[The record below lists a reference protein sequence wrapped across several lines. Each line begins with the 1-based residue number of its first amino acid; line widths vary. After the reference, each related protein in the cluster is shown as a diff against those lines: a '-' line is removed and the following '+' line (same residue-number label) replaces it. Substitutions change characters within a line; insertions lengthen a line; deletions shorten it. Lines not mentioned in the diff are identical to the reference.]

1 MPDQPKWAVAVA
13 APQQVEKVV
22 EQLPAH
28 QIPYF
33 FPRVKTTVRHR
44 GKRVARFRPLLFNY
58 IPICLVPG
66 WQAIFSFRGTHS
78 ARGVLDVI
86 GPLRGEE
93 VDRLR
98 AQCSLDG
105 IYIVEKAQRF
115 KHGQAVRMTTG
126 PFASITGVF
135 ESGTDDR
142 AKVLIH
148 SFGRMVSLGFELG
161 NLVAA

>member
-33 FPRVKTTVRHR
+33 FPRVKTMVRHR
-44 GKRVARFRPLLFNY
+44 GKRVASFRPLLFNY

-66 WQAIFSFRGTHS
+66 WQAIFSLRGTHS

-86 GPLRGEE
+86 GPLAACDVE
-93 VDRLR
+93 RLR
-98 AQCSLDG
+98 AACGSDG
-105 IYIVEKAQRF
+105 VYTHKPVARF
-115 KHGQAVRMTTG
+115 KPGQRVKAATG
-126 PFASITGVF
+126 PFEGIVGRF
-135 ESGTDDR
+135 ESAEDEA

-148 SFGRMVSLGFELG
+148 SFGRLVSIKFEVG

>member
-33 FPRVKTTVRHR
+33 FPRVKTMVRHR
-44 GKRVARFRPLLFNY
+44 GKRVASFRPLLFNY
-58 IPICLVPG
+58 IPICLSPG
-66 WQAIFSFRGTHS
+66 WQAVFLLRGTHS

-93 VDRLR
+93 VDRLK
-98 AQCSLDG
+98 AACSSDG
-105 IYIVEKAQRF
+105 IYIQAKAQRF
-115 KHGQAVRMTTG
+115 KFGEKVKATTG
-126 PFASITGVF
+126 PFAGITGVF